1 MKSEIIRWNFVPLKC
16 KGLPDF
22 VLPFSPVHKHRKF
35 SAVLGALS
43 EYSSMTIRPKACPFI
58 EISKN
63 TLGFLFISFCFSTFS
78 GLSAFKVYSIFS
90 SFDYFS
96 VFSYSFFVISLLFSS
111 FFVISLIFSSFFGT
125 SCFFSTGLISYF
137 ISSSSFFYFFSFF
150 GAAYSISF
158 TF

>member
-58 EISKN
+58 EMSKN

-96 VFSYSFFVISLLFSS
+96 VFSYSFFAISYF
-111 FFVISLIFSSFFGT
+111 FSSFFGT
-125 SCFFSTGLISYF
+125 SYFFSVGLVSYF
-137 ISSSSFFYFFSFF
+137 ISSSSFFNFFSFF

>member
-90 SFDYFS
+90 

>member
-43 EYSSMTIRPKACPFI
+43 EYSSMIIRPKACPFI
-58 EISKN
+58 EMSKN

-78 GLSAFKVYSIFS
+78 GLSAYFS
-90 SFDYFS
+90 SN
-96 VFSYSFFVISLLFSS
+96 FF
-111 FFVISLIFSSFFGT
+111 
-125 SCFFSTGLISYF
+125 C
-137 ISSSSFFYFFSFF
+137 
-150 GAAYSISF
+150 
-158 TF
+158 

>member
-58 EISKN
+58 EMSKN

-96 VFSYSFFVISLLFSS
+96 VFSYSFFAISYF
-111 FFVISLIFSSFFGT
+111 FSSFFGT
-125 SCFFSTGLISYF
+125 SYFFSVGLVSYF